1 MKLNN
6 ALQKF
11 IFGLTAIGMPVLNS
25 DLYAA
30 NITSTQFT
38 ITGILEAKTCTF
50 NETALTVD
58 LPEVDTRSLNNS
70 NTIQGKTDFTL
81 SLNCSGGVTTVNI
94 TPQGSA
100 MSNGDNTLFLNTASA
115 KNVGLRLLDNNGNVL
130 MPNGQ
135 KKVTINYEQTNGTY
149 KFSAGYAATGSGR
162 VSGGSFQALVT
173 FSIDYS

>member
-6 ALQKF
+6 ALQRV

-25 DLYAA
+25 HLYAA
-30 NITSTQFT
+30 NITSTQLT
-38 ITGILEAKTCTF
+38 ITGFLEAKTCSF

-70 NTIQGKTDFTL
+70 NTIQGKTEFPL
-81 SLNCSGGVTTVNI
+81 SMNCSGGVTSINI
-94 TPQGSA
+94 IPSGTA
-100 MSNGDNTLFLNTASA
+100 VTNGDNTLFLNTASA
-115 KNVGLRLLDNNGNVL
+115 RNVGLRLLDNNGNVL